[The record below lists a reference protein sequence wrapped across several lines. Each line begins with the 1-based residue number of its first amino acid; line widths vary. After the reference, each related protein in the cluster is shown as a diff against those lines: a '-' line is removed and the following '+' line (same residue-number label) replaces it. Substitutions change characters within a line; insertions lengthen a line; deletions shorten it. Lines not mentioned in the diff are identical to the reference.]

1 MNITVVLAA
10 PDGLHESMLTLN
22 EGATVADALRAAREE
37 GKGEGGEGETVGVWG
52 RVRAPAYVLREGD
65 RVEIYAP
72 LKADPKDAR
81 RAKLPKRTQWRK
93 N

>member
-1 MNITVVLAA
+1 MKIVMVVVGPA
-10 PDGLHESMLTLN
+10 GLRESEMVLT
-22 EGATVADALRAAREE
+22 EGATIADALSVAAIEAE
-37 GKGEGGEGETVGVWG
+37 VVGVWG
-52 RVRAPAYVLREGD
+52 RVRARTHVLREGD

>member
-1 MNITVVLAA
+1 MNVIVVVST
-10 PDGLHESMLTLN
+10 PDGLHESLLTLN
-22 EGATVADALRAAREE
+22 EGATVGDALRAA
-37 GKGEGGEGETVGVWG
+37 GVVGDSVGVWG
-52 RVRAPAYVLREGD
+52 RVRASTHVLREGD
-65 RVEIYAP
+65 RVEMYAP

>member
-1 MNITVVLAA
+1 MKITIVVAA
-10 PDGLHESMLTLN
+10 PDGPRESILELN
-22 EGATVADALRAAREE
+22 DGATVADALRVACVSAEMV
-37 GKGEGGEGETVGVWG
+37 GEAVGVWG
-52 RVRAPAYVLREGD
+52 RVRTPAHVLREGD